1 MNRDTLLK
9 VNRYYALEARENFW
23 VYRQYINPKLKLSWF
38 LKEIAYKLMEFYRD
52 YKAGKR
58 PKLIIEAPPQHGK
71 SVQVIELFLGWQA
84 MTLAVKQYIPHFRK
98 G

>member
-1 MNRDTLLK
+1 MNLQTLEK
-9 VNRYYALEARENFW
+9 VNQYYALEARDDFW

-38 LKEIAYKLMEFYRD
+38 QKEIAYSLMQFYED

-71 SVQVIELFLGWQA
+71 SVQVIEFISWQIGRA
-84 MTLAVKQYIPHFRK
+84 HV
-98 G
+98 